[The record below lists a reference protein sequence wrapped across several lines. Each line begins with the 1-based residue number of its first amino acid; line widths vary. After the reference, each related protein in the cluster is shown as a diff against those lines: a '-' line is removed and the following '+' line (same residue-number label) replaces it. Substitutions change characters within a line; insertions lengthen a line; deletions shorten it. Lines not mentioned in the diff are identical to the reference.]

1 MDRSFAGRAALGR
14 PFAPRAPRR
23 ARSSPSRPP
32 AALRLQ
38 AQRARGALGLIW
50 RRRRLRIAV
59 ALVCVLAALLA
70 GGWVWLRHSSLV
82 AVQRVQI
89 SGVHGPDAAAIDAA
103 LSGAAKHMSTLD
115 VRLAALRAA
124 VAPFAV
130 VREVTASASFP
141 HGLRIRVREQPPVAA
156 LQAGGV
162 RTAVA
167 ADGVALGPAL
177 LSASLPT
184 VTASFAPAPGQRLGD
199 AALGEALAVLAA
211 APAALAGLVSKA
223 YTGPEG
229 VTVVMRS
236 GLNAYFGDAS
246 RPHAKWLAL
255 ALVLASERSA
265 GATYVDVRVPTRPAA
280 GYPAGS
286 APAPAQQSST
296 GSGSAP
302 ASTGAATPEANSGAL
317 TAGLSAAVGRETG
330 ESPASQAQRGSEES
344 SSSGSGEAQSRSSES
359 TSGASSEASSG
370 PAQGGH

>member
-1 MDRSFAGRAALGR
+1 M
-14 PFAPRAPRR
+14 
-23 ARSSPSRPP
+23 
-32 AALRLQ
+32 
-38 AQRARGALGLIW
+38 
-50 RRRRLRIAV
+50 
-59 ALVCVLAALLA
+59 
-70 GGWVWLRHSSLV
+70 
-82 AVQRVQI
+82 
-89 SGVHGPDAAAIDAA
+89 
-103 LSGAAKHMSTLD
+103 
-115 VRLAALRAA
+115 
-124 VAPFAV
+124 
-130 VREVTASASFP
+130 
-141 HGLRIRVREQPPVAA
+141 
-156 LQAGGV
+156 
-162 RTAVA
+162 
-167 ADGVALGPAL
+167 
-177 LSASLPT
+177 
-184 VTASFAPAPGQRLGD
+184 
-199 AALGEALAVLAA
+199 
-211 APAALAGLVSKA
+211 SKA